1 MTTLPWKQLTEV
13 DASQEYVLYASRLP
27 LRSLRSTPTFVRL
40 IPRIRAQMRGAP
52 GAVGYSLRAEITRG
66 IYWTISAWE
75 DEQSLAAFALAEP
88 HMGVMRAL
96 RPHMDVH
103 KAVVWR
109 APGTDIPV
117 GFAVGRARLTELPQ
131 WQPEPVMDSRE

>member
-75 DEQSLAAFALAEP
+75 DEQSLAAFARAEP
-88 HMGVMRAL
+88 HIV
-96 RPHMDVH
+96 
-103 KAVVWR
+103 KSVV
-109 APGTDIPV
+109 V
-117 GFAVGRARLTELPQ
+117 V
-131 WQPEPVMDSRE
+131 